1 MNRLLLVG
9 LASLALFGVSV
20 GVSFYLQQQQ
30 QQAHEQPQP
39 KAAPGAPAPHG
50 PAPGGHASGAEEPP
64 RAAVRPPYNAGAE
77 EAARLT
83 AELRSRLAAAREN
96 ERQTAARKKQLDLI
110 QQDLRDERAAIDD
123 LRKQAKKELDAVNK
137 ALAEL
142 ERQRA
147 AAAAE
152 PRRAEKS
159 GAGPEV
165 RPPLP
170 AKEQQDNLKKM
181 GVMYSTMPP
190 ESAAKILRSLSDT
203 GKMDLAAQLLA
214 LMQERQAAKV
224 LTELNDPV
232 LAAQLLERLKVLRRR
247 PAAAA
252 GPAPLGGL

>member
-1 MNRLLLVG
+1 
-9 LASLALFGVSV
+9 
-20 GVSFYLQQQQ
+20 
-30 QQAHEQPQP
+30 
-39 KAAPGAPAPHG
+39 
-50 PAPGGHASGAEEPP
+50 
-64 RAAVRPPYNAGAE
+64 VRPPYNAGAE

-83 AELRSRLAAAREN
+83 AELRTRLASAREKERQAAAREKRL
-96 ERQTAARKKQLDLI
+96 ELI
-110 QQDLRDERAAIDD
+110 QQDLRGERAAIDD
-123 LRKQAKKELDAVNK
+123 LRKQVKKELDAVNK

-147 AAAAE
+147 AA

-159 GAGPEV
+159 GAEAEA
-165 RPPLP
+165 RPALP

-181 GVMYSTMPP
+181 GAMYSTMPP

-203 GKMDLAAQLLA
+203 GKMDTAAQLLA

-247 PAAAA
+247 PAAVA
-252 GPAPLGGL
+252 GPGPLGGP